1 MVLFTIPTVVLLSMC
16 IGVDGCGC
24 PSLLRTVL
32 MILASCALKNKAPS
46 SAPAVE
52 AATSLSMVHV
62 MCTAPFSHLGSLSR
76 VKEEVPSGLTPC
88 SGCREVGG
96 IGMDVEYHI
105 RCFKSDGGIWMG
117 GHII

>member
-1 MVLFTIPTVVLLSMC
+1 MDDSHDLGFLCVKNNSTCS
-16 IGVDGCGC
+16 
-24 PSLLRTVL
+24 PS
-32 MILASCALKNKAPS
+32 
-46 SAPAVE
+46 AVE
-52 AATSLSMVHV
+52 AATSLSVVHV

-76 VKEEVPSGLTPC
+76 VKEEVPSDLTLC